1 MRRIPVKAT
10 MDSDAWRPFD
20 PVDVKRRVAPGCG
33 AATTGRLSSSRR
45 PDKDGGYT
53 WRDVS
58 VVTFITL
65 LIDAGA

>member
-1 MRRIPVKAT
+1 MRRGNNRQVVVEP
-10 MDSDAWRPFD
+10 P
-20 PVDVKRRVAPGCG
+20 
-33 AATTGRLSSSRR
+33 

-53 WRDVS
+53 WLDVS

>member
-10 MDSDAWRPFD
+10 MDPTHGDHLSRSMSSVRWTLAGHGHNRQVFVEPSPSDD
-20 PVDVKRRVAPGCG
+20 D
-33 AATTGRLSSSRR
+33 
-45 PDKDGGYT
+45 GYT
-53 WRDVS
+53 WLDVS